1 MRTGSGGAGH
11 GARHW
16 HSEYQFCAIEHG
28 DGWIERQGSQ
38 RPTPTGS
45 LFVVVPGETHANG
58 SRAGCA
64 WRNLLVAGDFL
75 EGLAREATGSPA
87 RDLAWAA
94 PLHDQADIV
103 QRFLRL
109 HRMLEDGTR
118 LACESAL
125 VSWYADLALRMR
137 GKTASPPSCHPAVAR
152 ARDYLMDNT
161 GLNIGLDELSG
172 LVGLSNWRLIRLFS
186 ATYGMPPH
194 AFHVQA
200 RIEQAKRRLRA
211 GESVVATALAT
222 GFTDQSHF
230 TRHFRRLVGLG
241 PGRYAKAV
249 RR

>member
-1 MRTGSGGAGH
+1 MRTGSGSTGH

-16 HSEYQFCAIEHG
+16 HSEYQFCAIEDG
-28 DGWIERQGSQ
+28 DGWIEQRGRQQS
-38 RPTPTGS
+38 TPTGTM
-45 LFVVVPGETHANG
+45 FVVVPGESHANG
-58 SRAGCA
+58 SHTGCG
-64 WRNLLVAGDFL
+64 WRNLLIAGDFL
-75 EGLAREATGSPA
+75 EGLAREAAGSLA
-87 RDLAWAA
+87 RDLAWSA
-94 PLHDQADIV
+94 PLHDQPDIV
-103 QRFLRL
+103 RRFLRL
-109 HRMLEDGTR
+109 HRLLEDGTR

-125 VSWYADLALRMR
+125 VSWYADFALRVR
-137 GKTASPPSCHPAVAR
+137 GRSASPPRRHPAIVR

-161 GLNIGLDELSG
+161 GFNIGLDELAA
-172 LVGLSNWRLIRLFS
+172 LVGLSQWRLIRLFS
-186 ATYGMPPH
+186 STYGMPPH

-211 GESVVATALAT
+211 GESVVATAFAT